1 MDVYTPP
8 RLEDILPKV
17 QLTFRPL
24 SLIAKDKK
32 PHSDKNGIH
41 TSGAREQKKFPA
53 YIALLCYTRR
63 RVPKDLPRSRHP
75 KYIQGPRWPS
85 DVSTLS
91 SGSETPTNHKR
102 LRGPIT
108 ALHPTPA
115 RFHFGIMEA
124 HSRGRTAETI
134 NPRLFWSFAASKLFW
149 SSAAPDLSRQSS
161 SYSINYSYSILSI
174 ETLLSELLLRTD
186 QKHHMTCSHS

>member
-85 DVSTLS
+85 DASTCS
-91 SGSETPTNHKR
+91 CFSQETQTGETPTKHKR
-102 LRGPIT
+102 LRSPIT
-108 ALHPTPA
+108 ALHPTSA

-124 HSRGRTAETI
+124 HSEGRTAETI
-134 NPRLFWSFAASKLFW
+134 NPRLFRSFAASRLFW
-149 SSAAPDLSRQSS
+149 SFAAPDLSRQSS
-161 SYSINYSYSILSI
+161 SLIIN
-174 ETLLSELLLRTD
+174 
-186 QKHHMTCSHS
+186 